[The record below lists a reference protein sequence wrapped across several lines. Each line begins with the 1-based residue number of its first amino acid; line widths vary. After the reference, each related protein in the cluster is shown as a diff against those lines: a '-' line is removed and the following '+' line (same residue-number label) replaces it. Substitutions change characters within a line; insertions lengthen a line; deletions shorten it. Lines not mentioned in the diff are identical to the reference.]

1 MKNIH
6 MNGRIFIGLMAA
18 WSAAVFLFAIAVE
31 SSFLLTLAGYTS
43 AFAIFALSVNVM
55 LGGVG
60 EVPLG
65 QCLFFGM
72 GTYGV
77 GIAMNKLGLSFEM
90 GLLIAMI
97 CAALFALVIGA
108 LTLRLTGAYFSIVSW
123 GIASVAVVVVLNLEH
138 FTGGGMGLFG
148 FSKFTFL
155 GIDLGQPKQYFVT
168 CAAVLMITIIF
179 LNALRSSRFGAAM
192 DSVRQNPHL
201 ASSLGVNVFEQ
212 RLKAFVLSAVLA
224 SVAGG
229 LSVPYLQIVT
239 HESLSVVM
247 TVDALLAVLLGG
259 TQLLFGP
266 VIGAIIFS
274 LVPHYLQMDANVR
287 ILVFSCA
294 IILIMMFAPGGLHQ
308 LVVAALSKIGHV
320 RFSRKQRSKV

>member
-1 MKNIH
+1 MKTLH
-6 MNGRIFIGLMAA
+6 MSGRTFSALMLAWAVAIGL
-18 WSAAVFLFAIAVE
+18 FAFMVH
-31 SSFLLTLAGYTS
+31 STFLLTLAGYTS

-65 QCLFFGM
+65 QCLFFGI
-72 GTYGV
+72 GAYGV
-77 GIAMNKLGLSFEM
+77 GIAMNKLGLSFEI
-90 GLLIAMI
+90 GLLLAMLA
-97 CAALFALVIGA
+97 AALLALVIGA

-123 GIASVAVVVVLNLEH
+123 GIASVAVVAVLNLEH

-148 FSKFTFL
+148 FADFKLL
-155 GIDLGQPKQYFVT
+155 GIDLGQPRQYFIT
-168 CAAVLMITIIF
+168 CAAALMITLVL

-201 ASSLGVNVFEQ
+201 ASSLGVNVFAQ
-212 RLKAFVLSAVLA
+212 RLKAFVASAVLA
-224 SVAGG
+224 AVAGA
-229 LSVPYLQIVT
+229 LAVPYLQIVT
-239 HESLSVVM
+239 HESMSVVM

-266 VIGAIIFS
+266 VIGAVIFS

-287 ILVFSCA
+287 ILVFSSA
-294 IILIMMFAPGGLHQ
+294 IILIMMYAPGGLHQ
-308 LVVAALSKIGHV
+308 LVVAVLSKLKHI
-320 RFSRKQRSKV
+320 RFSRKQRSQV